1 MENHGK
7 SPFLIDKPSING
19 PFSMAMLNNQRVYIP
34 YNHGNNP
41 CVDAPMSIQNL
52 QLSGASDGAGFG
64 RAVSRTAELRLLVN
78 QHIQWRLGAGDND
91 GRHEKKGETPSQNCL
106 LMAH

>member
-1 MENHGK
+1 
-7 SPFLIDKPSING
+7 
-19 PFSMAMLNNQRVYIP
+19 MAMLNNQRVYIP

-91 GRHEKKGETPSQNCL
+91 GRHEKKGETPSQNGL